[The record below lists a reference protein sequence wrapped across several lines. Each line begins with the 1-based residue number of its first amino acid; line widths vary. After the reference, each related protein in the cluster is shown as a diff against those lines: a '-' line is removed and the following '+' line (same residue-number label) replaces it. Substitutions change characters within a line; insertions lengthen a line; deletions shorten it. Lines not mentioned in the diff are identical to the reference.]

1 MQEIKYCQRCGK
13 QIGNLYESDYYS
25 FIRLKYCSG
34 CKSIV
39 KREQDAKRMK
49 KFREDNRQKN
59 KMIRDELFLQKEKN
73 ELLQEENELLR
84 QKINELREVIL

>member
-59 KMIRDELFLQKEKN
+59 KMIRDELFLQKEKIIVQN
-73 ELLQEENELLR
+73 AINVINPPSR
-84 QKINELREVIL
+84 KFCKI

>member
-1 MQEIKYCQRCGK
+1 
-13 QIGNLYESDYYS
+13 
-25 FIRLKYCSG
+25 
-34 CKSIV
+34 
-39 KREQDAKRMK
+39 MK

>member
-1 MQEIKYCQRCGK
+1 
-13 QIGNLYESDYYS
+13 
-25 FIRLKYCSG
+25 
-34 CKSIV
+34 
-39 KREQDAKRMK
+39 MK
-49 KFREDNRQKN
+49 EN